1 MQQVTPGEDPIPV
14 QGQHE
19 KKTLQS
25 DVVVLVQYIDVRAI
39 ELITD
44 KSLLV
49 LPLLVMALLVM
60 ALLVM
65 DSPRW
70 EFFKSSH

>member
-1 MQQVTPGEDPIPV
+1 MRGGTAPGGTNTGLKSGVSSVKTRYVGYWTHYEQV
-14 QGQHE
+14 
-19 KKTLQS
+19 
-25 DVVVLVQYIDVRAI
+25 
-39 ELITD
+39 IT
-44 KSLLV
+44 SNA
-49 LPLLVMALLVM
+49 LLVMALLVM